1 MGHTIIGRLPKSERW
16 RVVVELLQ
24 GPTLDTRAVAG
35 ATVKAA
41 YERLRLLGRDPSL
54 TYCFWL
60 LVRMASAARGADF
73 VTDVAHLGIQ
83 IQRDDTALSAIGR
96 VADRA
101 QNELNRHPE
110 SGPFG
115 ELAAMALRR
124 ALLETVGSE
133 GRSLFG
139 SSLEDL
145 ERAFRRHSSAAQFGE
160 LTKLFF
166 GDFYART
173 LRFYVDRE
181 LSNSV
186 GTGGALATVANADD
200 FATALDRHA
209 RQSAAIVETFAA
221 GWYSKR
227 SWERE
232 GAIPLEDAQ
241 GFVAHALTKLRKE
254 LLLDAR

>member
-1 MGHTIIGRLPKSERW
+1 MGTHVPLRPEGATVGHTIIGRLPKSERW

-24 GPTLDTRAVAG
+24 GPTLDTRAVAA

-41 YERLRLLGRDPSL
+41 YERLRQLGRDPSL

-101 QNELNRHPE
+101 QTELNRHPE

-115 ELAAMALRR
+115 ELATLALRR

-133 GRSLFG
+133 GRSLFD

-145 ERAFRRHSSAAQFGE
+145 ERAFRRHSSA
-160 LTKLFF
+160 
-166 GDFYART
+166 
-173 LRFYVDRE
+173 
-181 LSNSV
+181 
-186 GTGGALATVANADD
+186 
-200 FATALDRHA
+200 
-209 RQSAAIVETFAA
+209 
-221 GWYSKR
+221 
-227 SWERE
+227 
-232 GAIPLEDAQ
+232 
-241 GFVAHALTKLRKE
+241 
-254 LLLDAR
+254 

>member
-1 MGHTIIGRLPKSERW
+1 VGHTIIGRLPKSERW
-16 RVVVELLQ
+16 RVVVDLLR
-24 GPTLDTRAVAG
+24 GPTLDTRAIAG

-41 YERLRLLGRDPSL
+41 ESRLKELSGDPSL
-54 TYCFWL
+54 SYCFWL
-60 LVRMASAARGADF
+60 LVRMANAARGPDF
-73 VTDVAHLGIQ
+73 VADVGRLGVQ
-83 IQRDDTALSAIGR
+83 IQSNDTALAAIAR
-96 VADRA
+96 VADQA
-101 QNELNRHPE
+101 QIELNRHPE

-115 ELAAMALRR
+115 ELAALALRR

-133 GRSLFG
+133 GRSLFS

-160 LTKLFF
+160 LTKVFF

-186 GTGGALATVANADD
+186 GTGAALATVANADE

-232 GAIPLEDAQ
+232 GAIPPEDAQ
-241 GFVAHALTKLRKE
+241 RFVAHALTKLRKE
-254 LLLDAR
+254 LLLDAQ